1 MAEMYFSKNRIEI
14 KTSNFFMKKNH
25 ILIPIAALT
34 IIFGFEA
41 RVACADNDYIVY
53 SPYVV
58 QGQSEVEVYG
68 FGSQDARSDLNGASG
83 YNISVAHAFTSWW
96 KTEVYVGEFN
106 RDPGG
111 STHPSGYEFEN
122 TFQLTTPGE
131 YWADV
136 GFLASYAYNKQPGL
150 ANSIEFGPL
159 LEKLS
164 GHIDQRLNLIWQRP
178 IGSGDSGSNEF
189 RSAYSIRYKINA
201 GQATYSPGLEAYYR
215 PGDNATQLGPI
226 LYGELRTDAG
236 SELEYSLGVVFGIN
250 QGAPDKTLLARLEYE
265 FF

>member
-1 MAEMYFSKNRIEI
+1 MATNRILVAI
-14 KTSNFFMKKNH
+14 G
-25 ILIPIAALT
+25 ALT

-41 RVACADNDYIVY
+41 KIARADNDFIVY
-53 SPYVV
+53 SSYVV

-68 FGSQDARSDLNGASG
+68 FDSVDGRNDLNAASG

-96 KTEVYVGEFN
+96 KAEVYIAEFN

-122 TFQLTTPGE
+122 TFQLTTAGE

-150 ANSIEFGPL
+150 GNSVEFGPL

-164 GHIDQRLNLIWQRP
+164 GHIDQRLNLIWQRTL
-178 IGSGDSGSNEF
+178 GSGDSGSSEF
-189 RSAYSIRYKINA
+189 RSSYSIRYNIDYNKA
-201 GQATYSPGLEAYYR
+201 RFSPGIEAYYR
-215 PGDNATQLGPI
+215 PGDNAYQVGPV

-236 SELEYSLGVVFGIN
+236 NELEYSLGVVYGIN

>member
-1 MAEMYFSKNRIEI
+1 MTANRI
-14 KTSNFFMKKNH
+14 
-25 ILIPIAALT
+25 LVPIAALT
-34 IIFGFEA
+34 IIFGLAAKVA
-41 RVACADNDYIVY
+41 RADNDFIVY

-58 QGQSEVEVYG
+58 QGQSEVETYG
-68 FGSQDARSDLNGASG
+68 FDSVDGRSALNAASG

-122 TFQLTTPGE
+122 TFQLTAPGE

-136 GFLASYAYNKQPGL
+136 GFLASYAYNKQAGL
-150 ANSIEFGPL
+150 GNSLEFGPL

-164 GHIDQRLNLIWQRP
+164 GHIDQRLNFVWKRP
-178 IGSGDSGSNEF
+178 IGSGDTGSNEF
-189 RSAYSIRYKINA
+189 RSAYSISYKINA
-201 GQATYSPGLEAYYR
+201 GHATYSPGLEAYYR
-215 PGDNATQLGPI
+215 PNDNANQIGPV
-226 LYGELRTDAG
+226 LYGELRTNAG
-236 SELEYSLGVVFGIN
+236 SELEYSLGIVFGIN
-250 QGAPDKTLLARLEYE
+250 QAAPDKTFLARLEYE

>member
-1 MAEMYFSKNRIEI
+1 MTTNRMLV
-14 KTSNFFMKKNH
+14 S
-25 ILIPIAALT
+25 IAVLT
-34 IIFGFEA
+34 IIFGFGA
-41 RVACADNDYIVY
+41 RVACADNDFIVY

-68 FGSQDARSDLNGASG
+68 FDSVDGRSDLNAASG

-131 YWADV
+131 YWADL

-150 ANSIEFGPL
+150 ANSVELGPL

-178 IGSGDSGSNEF
+178 I
-189 RSAYSIRYKINA
+189 
-201 GQATYSPGLEAYYR
+201 
-215 PGDNATQLGPI
+215 
-226 LYGELRTDAG
+226 
-236 SELEYSLGVVFGIN
+236 
-250 QGAPDKTLLARLEYE
+250 
-265 FF
+265 

>member
-1 MAEMYFSKNRIEI
+1 MQTERKSV
-14 KTSNFFMKKNH
+14 
-25 ILIPIAALT
+25 PIAALT
-34 IIFGFEA
+34 IMFIFA
-41 RVACADNDYIVY
+41 TSAAYADNDFIVY

-58 QGQSEVEVYG
+58 QGQSEVETYG
-68 FGSQDARSDLNGASG
+68 FDSVDGRSALNTASG

-96 KTEVYVGEFN
+96 KTEVYIGEFN

-111 STHPSGYEFEN
+111 STHPSGNEFEN
-122 TFQLTTPGE
+122 TFQLTTQGE
-131 YWADV
+131 YWADL

-150 ANSIEFGPL
+150 ANSVEFGPL

-189 RSAYSIRYKINA
+189 RSAYSISYNINA
-201 GQATYSPGLEAYYR
+201 GKATYSPGLEIYHR
-215 PGDNATQLGPI
+215 PSDNANQIGPV
-226 LYGELRTDAG
+226 LYGELRTEAG
-236 SELEYSLGVVFGIN
+236 SELEYSLGVIFGAN
-250 QGAPDKTLLARLEYE
+250 QGAPDKTLLARLEFE

>member
-1 MAEMYFSKNRIEI
+1 MFMASSRI
-14 KTSNFFMKKNH
+14 SVG
-25 ILIPIAALT
+25 IAALAF
-34 IIFGFEA
+34 IFGFGA
-41 RVACADNDYIVY
+41 GVACADNDFIVY

-58 QGQSEVEVYG
+58 QGQSEVEAYG
-68 FGSQDARSDLNGASG
+68 FDSVDGRSDLNAASG

-96 KTEVYVGEFN
+96 KAEVYVGEYN

-111 STHPSGYEFEN
+111 STQSSGYEFEN

-131 YWADV
+131 YWADL

-150 ANSIEFGPL
+150 ANSIELGALF
-159 LEKLS
+159 EKLS
-164 GHIDQRLNLIWQRP
+164 GHIDQRLNLIWLRP

-189 RSAYSIRYKINA
+189 RSSYSIRYKMDYNK
-201 GQATYSPGLEAYYR
+201 ATFSPGIEAYYR
-215 PGDNATQLGPI
+215 PSDNANQVGPV

-236 SELEYSLGVVFGIN
+236 SELEYSLGVVYGIN
-250 QGAPDKTLLARLEYE
+250 QGAPDKTFLARLEYE